1 MIISE
6 IFKSIS
12 GESWQAGYLAV
23 FIRTYGCPL
32 NCSYC
37 DSRYA
42 CDSNEY
48 TLMSVDQIMSVV
60 NRMQCRRIIFTGGEP
75 LIQRDAHELVV
86 ELSNAGYIV
95 EIETCGAVD
104 ITDYLN
110 IPNVYITM
118 DWKSISSDMNDKMI
132 PENLYKLREQDV
144 LKFVV
149 SNEEDLDDMVR
160 IAADTYAQCFVSPV
174 FGEIEPVDIVSYL
187 MNNNLNDIRFQ
198 LQIHKIVWDKDKRGV

>member
-1 MIISE
+1 MLISE

-12 GESWQAGYLAV
+12 GESWQAGYLATFV
-23 FIRTYGCPL
+23 RTYGCPL

-48 TLMSVDQIMSVV
+48 TLMSVDQIISVV
-60 NRMQCRRIIFTGGEP
+60 EKMQCKRVILTGGEP
-75 LIQRDAHELVV
+75 LIQRDARALVV

-104 ITDYLN
+104 ITDYLK

-118 DWKSISSDMNDKMI
+118 DWKSISSGMNDKMI
-132 PENLYKLREQDV
+132 PENLYVLREQDV

-149 SNEEDLDDMVR
+149 SNEEDLDDTVR
-160 IAADTYAQCFVSPV
+160 IAADTDAQCFVSPV
-174 FGEIEPVDIVSYL
+174 FGKIEPVDIVSYL

>member
-1 MIISE
+1 MLISE

-12 GESWQAGYLAV
+12 GESWQAGYLATFV
-23 FIRTYGCPL
+23 RTYGCQL

-60 NRMQCRRIIFTGGEP
+60 EKMQCKRIILTGGEP
-75 LIQRDAHELVV
+75 LIQRGAHELVV

-118 DWKSISSDMNDKMI
+118 DWKSISSGMNDKMI

>member
-1 MIISE
+1 MLISE

-48 TLMSVDQIMSVV
+48 TLMSVDQIMSIVDQ
-60 NRMQCRRIIFTGGEP
+60 MQCKRVIFTGGEP
-75 LIQRDAHELVV
+75 LIQKDAHELVAR
-86 ELSNAGYIV
+86 LSSEAYIV

-104 ITDYLN
+104 IQEYLH

-118 DWKSISSDMNDKMI
+118 DWKSISSGMNDKMI
-132 PENLYKLREQDV
+132 PENLYMLREQDV

-149 SNEEDLDDMVR
+149 SNEDDLDDMVR
-160 IAADTYAQCFVSPV
+160 IAAETDAQCFVSPV
-174 FGEIEPVDIVSYL
+174 FSEIEPVDIVSYM
-187 MNNNLNDIRFQ
+187 MNNNLDDIRFQ